1 MEHEFSL
8 HCGYAAT
15 SFFMLLNA
23 SLLLIGFGLKAD
35 TLRRILE
42 HAAIYMVSIT
52 PVAVL
57 GYILYAVQKWY

>member
-8 HCGYAAT
+8 HYGYAAA
-15 SFFMLLNA
+15 SFFMILNA
-23 SLLLIGFGLKAD
+23 TLILMGVGLKAD
-35 TLRRILE
+35 TLRRLLE
-42 HAAIYMVSIT
+42 HAAIYTVSIT

>member
-8 HCGYAAT
+8 HYGYAAA

-23 SLLLIGFGLKAD
+23 SLLFMGVGLKAD
-35 TLRRILE
+35 TLRRLLE
-42 HAAIYMVSIT
+42 HAAILTVSIT

>member
-8 HCGYAAT
+8 QYGYAAA

-23 SLLLIGFGLKAD
+23 SLILMGVGLKAD
-35 TLRRILE
+35 ALKRLLE
-42 HAAIYMVSIT
+42 YVAIYTVSIT

>member
-8 HCGYAAT
+8 QYGYAAA

-23 SLLLIGFGLKAD
+23 SLILMGVGLKAD
-35 TLRRILE
+35 TLKRLLE
-42 HAAIYMVSIT
+42 HSARYSVSIT